1 MIQTTDIFYFIS
13 ITASLTTKAGRVKDA
28 PTNLGRCDVLY
39 VWSKI
44 NSLEKVIIGYSWIL
58 VLLRILKLQNYQEQ
72 TEENEDKL
80 KITFI
85 VSYMQTDKGM
95 N

>member
-1 MIQTTDIFYFIS
+1 M
-13 ITASLTTKAGRVKDA
+13 R
-28 PTNLGRCDVLY
+28 
-39 VWSKI
+39 
-44 NSLEKVIIGYSWIL
+44 KVTIGYFWIL

-80 KITFI
+80 EIIFI